1 MDLLAKV
8 SCLCYLKVGLQS
20 VEIVRKPEIVN
31 ETAIKN

>member
-8 SCLCYLKVGLQS
+8 SCLCCVKVGLQS
-20 VEIVRKPEIVN
+20 VEIMQKPEIAD